1 MTKFKYFTVLKK
13 KLFIMNLLTLTLIGA
28 GLSVDSLAASITT
41 GACSNRIKV
50 NHVLKVAVFMAL
62 FQGTMPLLGWF
73 IGSSFKNIIA
83 NFDHWVAFILLLGI
97 GGKLIYEGIKSSEEK
112 NSGMVPTKTLILMGM
127 AIATSIDAL
136 IIGISFGLI
145 EVNIWLAMLVIGA
158 STFIFST
165 VGVVVGKKIGKKIN
179 KGIEI
184 AGGAVLVLL
193 GLKILVEHMYF

>member
-1 MTKFKYFTVLKK
+1 
-13 KLFIMNLLTLTLIGA
+13 
-28 GLSVDSLAASITT
+28 
-41 GACSNRIKV
+41 
-50 NHVLKVAVFMAL
+50 MAL

-97 GGKLIYEGIKSSEEK
+97 GGKLIYEGIKSADKK
-112 NSGMVPTKTLILMGM
+112 NSSIAPTKTLILTGM

-136 IIGISFGLI
+136 VIGISFGLI

-184 AGGAVLVLL
+184 AGGSVLVLL
-193 GLKILVEHMYF
+193 GLKILVEHIYF